1 MDYKFLLIQL
11 VSVVAWLF
19 IVLSYYRK
27 NTNKILVFQIIANIT
42 FCFHYL
48 LLGAF
53 SGVLICG
60 IEALCNYGY
69 YKTDKDKYI
78 YRISIPFRILGGTFM
93 IKTWVDILPILAS
106 LVDGYSLTKNK
117 EFVIIGGIITYLIW
131 VIYDLSVMSFTGA
144 IFDGII
150 VISNI
155 YIIIKNNKNSI
166 LLKQH

>member
-53 SGVLICG
+53 SGLLICV
-60 IEALCNYGY
+60 IEVLCNYGY

-78 YRISIPFRILGGTFM
+78 YRISIPFRILGGIFM
-93 IKTWVDILPILAS
+93 IQTWIDILPILAS
-106 LVDGYSLTKNK
+106 LVDGYSLTKK
-117 EFVIIGGIITYLIW
+117 KKFVIIGGIITYLIW

-155 YIIIKNNKNSI
+155 YIIIKNKYTY
-166 LLKQH
+166 

>member
-1 MDYKFLLIQL
+1 
-11 VSVVAWLF
+11 
-19 IVLSYYRK
+19 
-27 NTNKILVFQIIANIT
+27 
-42 FCFHYL
+42 
-48 LLGAF
+48 
-53 SGVLICG
+53 
-60 IEALCNYGY
+60 
-69 YKTDKDKYI
+69 
-78 YRISIPFRILGGTFM
+78 M
-93 IKTWVDILPILAS
+93 IKTWIDILPILAS
-106 LVDGYSLTKNK
+106 LVDGYSLTKSK

>member
-11 VSVVAWLF
+11 ISVVAWLF

-42 FCFHYL
+42 FCIHYL

-60 IEALCNYGY
+60 TEALCSYGY
-69 YKTDKDKYI
+69 YKTDQDKYI
-78 YRISIPFRILGGTFM
+78 YRISIPFRILGGAFM
-93 IKTWVDILPILAS
+93 VKTWIDVLPILAS
-106 LVDGYSLTKNK
+106 LIDGYSLTKK
-117 EFVIIGGIITYLIW
+117 KKFVIFGGIITYLIW

-155 YIIIKNNKNSI
+155 HIIIKNRYTY
-166 LLKQH
+166 